1 MSKAQILIHRYF
13 DAAWEQGR
21 KGIGYSD
28 TQLPEHKELLLYVF
42 DLEQR
47 LAAAEAKNTE
57 LEKELFVL
65 SSDVIYCGCGHVTA
79 GLQEKAKRI
88 YGKLRESG
96 GEG

>member
-1 MSKAQILIHRYF
+1 MSDKIITSVDIALD
-13 DAAWEQGR
+13 DAARIAE
-21 KGIGYSD
+21 
-28 TQLPEHKELLLYVF
+28 
-42 DLEQR
+42 LEQR

-96 GEG
+96 GDG

>member
-1 MSKAQILIHRYF
+1 MSEILHGVLNMPPELWCNDEVSILQRYSCYL
-13 DAAWEQGR
+13 DASRSIE
-21 KGIGYSD
+21 
-28 TQLPEHKELLLYVF
+28 E
-42 DLEQR
+42 LEQR

-57 LEKELFVL
+57 LEKELFVI
-65 SSDVIYCGCGHVTA
+65 SSDVIYCGCGHLSA

>member
-1 MSKAQILIHRYF
+1 MSDKIITSVDIALD
-13 DAAWEQGR
+13 DAARIAE
-21 KGIGYSD
+21 
-28 TQLPEHKELLLYVF
+28 
-42 DLEQR
+42 LEQR

>member
-1 MSKAQILIHRYF
+1 VSDKIITSVDIALD
-13 DAAWEQGR
+13 DAARIAE
-21 KGIGYSD
+21 
-28 TQLPEHKELLLYVF
+28 
-42 DLEQR
+42 LEQR

-65 SSDVIYCGCGHVTA
+65 SSDVIYCGCGHVSA